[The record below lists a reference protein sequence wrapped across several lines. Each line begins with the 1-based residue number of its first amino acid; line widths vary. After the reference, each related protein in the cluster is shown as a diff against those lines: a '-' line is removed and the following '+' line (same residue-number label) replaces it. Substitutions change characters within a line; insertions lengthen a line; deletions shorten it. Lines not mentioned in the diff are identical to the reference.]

1 MMQVLLI
8 EDDGFKEKSLTDF
21 IFSMVEQVIITS
33 APSLVDAIE
42 AIDHKVYDLILID
55 MAIPSHPIISG
66 GGAPISLLTGGLE
79 VLLELASLERTDPCV
94 IVTQYPDIEISG
106 SFYNVDD
113 AGLVIKASLGCDV
126 IDCIQYSEDSGDWKI
141 KLSAVIDGL

>member
-1 MMQVLLI
+1 MMQILLI

-21 IFSMVEQVIITS
+21 LVSFITGACITS

-42 AIDHKVYDLILID
+42 AIDKKTYDLILID

-79 VLLELASLERTDPCV
+79 VLLELASLDRPDPCV
-94 IVTQYPDIEISG
+94 IITQYPDIEISG
-106 SFYNVDD
+106 SFYHVDN
-113 AGLVIKASLGCDV
+113 ASVEIKASLGCDV
-126 IDCIQYSEDSGDWKI
+126 LDCIQYSEDSGDWKI
-141 KLSAVIDGL
+141 KLSAVINKL